1 MAPVH
6 PGVGCGDRGQ
16 GSTVTAEGLEQVD
29 HDLLLEELRARAAG
43 VAGAGRQAEAART
56 GGPGT
61 PTLPARERPRPPA
74 LAEASTEALADA
86 LRSVQKV
93 VYGTDDRRDVYQVS
107 DTALLRDADSSVAL
121 VRAEQLTDN
130 GDGTSTLTGPV
141 IGDEYGLC
149 ADEPFRTQPTIAFCS
164 GFLVDPSIVVTAAHC
179 LDSDSLAGTRFVF
192 GYQMQDATTPVT
204 RFPHEEI
211 RHGHRILGRA
221 IGTEGTDWCV
231 VQLDRPVLHHR
242 PVTVRRTGKIADGA
256 DVHVIGHP
264 SGLPKK
270 IAGGAVVRDNIPGR
284 FFVANLDTYGG
295 NSGSPVYDSTTHLL
309 EGILVRGET
318 DYVQVGDCLRSNVCP
333 ANGCNGED
341 VTRATEF
348 AELVPENRHD
358 IVPFDPAT
366 AHVVRAGGRW
376 KIEASGMWLLDFGAS
391 REEAEQALRVITHYG
406 FNAQGFVGRPA
417 PSMEFYLVDGVAPQG
432 SLPDE
437 DRIAFDPATVE
448 VRQVDGRWKLVDGD
462 HWILDFGTSQA
473 EARQALSYVLRYGFR
488 WICFVGR
495 PDPSMTYFTR

>member
-1 MAPVH
+1 M
-6 PGVGCGDRGQ
+6 
-16 GSTVTAEGLEQVD
+16 SAEELGHVNPE
-29 HDLLLEELRARAAG
+29 LLLQELRARAAG
-43 VAGAGRQAEAART
+43 AGRQAPATARPR
-56 GGPGT
+56 GPRA
-61 PTLPARERPRPPA
+61 PVLPARELPRSPQLD
-74 LAEASTEALADA
+74 LASDEDLVQA
-86 LRSVQKV
+86 LRVGQRV
-93 VYGTDDRRDVYQVS
+93 IYGTDDRQDVYQVT

-121 VRAEQLTDN
+121 VGADQITDN
-130 GDGTSTLTGPV
+130 GDGTSTLNGPV

-164 GFLVDPSIVVTAAHC
+164 GFLVDPSIVVTAGHC
-179 LDSDSLAGTRFVF
+179 LDAGNLATTRFVF
-192 GYQMQDATTPVT
+192 SYQMQDEAVPVT
-204 RFPHEEI
+204 RLSQDEI
-211 RHGHRILGRA
+211 RRGHRILGSA

-242 PVTVRRTGKIADGA
+242 HVTVRRTGSIADGA
-256 DVHVIGHP
+256 GVHVIGHP

-270 IAGGAVVRDNIPGR
+270 IAGGAVVRDNSPRR

-295 NSGSPVYDSTTHLL
+295 NSGSPVFDSATHVL

-318 DYVQVGDCLRSNVCP
+318 DYVQVGACLRSNVCP
-333 ANGCNGED
+333 ADGCRGED

-358 IVPFDPAT
+358 IIPFDPNT
-366 AHVVRAGGRW
+366 AQVVQAGGRW
-376 KIEASGMWLLDFGAS
+376 KIEASGMWLLDFGSS
-391 REEAEQALRVITHYG
+391 RAEADRALGVITHYG
-406 FNAQGFVGRPA
+406 LNAQGFVGRPD
-417 PSMEFYLVDGVAPQG
+417 PSMEFYLVDGEAPRG

-437 DRIAFDPATVE
+437 DRIGFDPATVE
-448 VRQVDGRWKLVDGD
+448 VRQVGGRWKLVDGD